1 MKTIEIIK
9 SEQKEKRWKVNR
21 AQEIMKQN
29 NWTNIYPMDVS
40 EEEKWTQRLHEGKN
54 SPKVMKP
61 MNLQIQGS
69 QQTPN
74 KKNSQPI
81 STQLQSNCQKPR
93 QNLESGKREATH
105 CIVRILK

>member
-1 MKTIEIIK
+1 
-9 SEQKEKRWKVNR
+9 
-21 AQEIMKQN
+21 
-29 NWTNIYPMDVS
+29 
-40 EEEKWTQRLHEGKN
+40 
-54 SPKVMKP
+54 MKP

-93 QNLESGKREATH
+93 QNLESGKREVTH

>member
-1 MKTIEIIK
+1 
-9 SEQKEKRWKVNR
+9 
-21 AQEIMKQN
+21 
-29 NWTNIYPMDVS
+29 
-40 EEEKWTQRLHEGKN
+40 
-54 SPKVMKP
+54 MKP